1 MVLSYWNT
9 INKYVFSYIFYAISS
24 NYAVLITLL
33 ITVFLYI
40 GDEFYIELKLRLFI
54 FLLIYFLY
62 PFTYYFF
69 STVLYYKWKIE
80 NVSQF
85 MKRKYSN
92 TFEQKPI
99 KSKHTEKRF
108 KFKNIK
114 DISLEFTKTF
124 RKNKE
129 YIKSVKIIR

>member
-1 MVLSYWNT
+1 MSKILNSK
-9 INKYVFSYIFYAISS
+9 NKFLFVFFYFVT
-24 NYAVLITLL
+24 NLL
-33 ITVFLYI
+33 FVS
-40 GDEFYIELKLRLFI
+40 FYI
-54 FLLIYFLY
+54 LL
-62 PFTYYFF
+62 F
-69 STVLYYKWKIE
+69 STVLYYKWKVE
-80 NVSQF
+80 NISQF

-92 TFEQKPI
+92 SFEHKSI

-114 DISLEFTKTF
+114 DISLEFMKTF

>member
-1 MVLSYWNT
+1 MN
-9 INKYVFSYIFYAISS
+9 FY
-24 NYAVLITLL
+24 
-33 ITVFLYI
+33 
-40 GDEFYIELKLRLFI
+40 LFFFI
-54 FLLIYFLY
+54 LLLIYFLY

-69 STVLYYKWKIE
+69 STVLYYKWKVE
-80 NVSQF
+80 NISQF

-92 TFEQKPI
+92 SFEHKSI

-114 DISLEFTKTF
+114 DISLEFMKTF